1 MPRKVTMED
10 VARQSGVS
18 LATVSLVMRG
28 RPGINDETR
37 QRVLEAARALG
48 YRRRLPADGQP
59 AHAAQR
65 VGVLIKGRA
74 DDAPLAN
81 PFYAPLLAGIESAC
95 RRLRLNL
102 LFATI
107 PVDLDNHPV
116 EVPRLLE
123 EGDVDGVLLV
133 GAFVDQTITRLVER
147 RALPLVLVDA
157 YTEAN
162 YDIVG
167 TDNFRGAYEAVAHL
181 IACGHRRIG
190 LVGTQPDA
198 YPSLRER
205 RRGYIQALAD
215 YGIAEPYFGDCRIAQ
230 DEELAAAAR
239 LLREQPDV
247 TAVFCSNDHVAV
259 RLYEAAQGLG
269 RRIPDDLSVMGFDNV
284 DLALYLTPPLT
295 TMHVDTPTLGS
306 IAVETLVRRVET
318 PEASCRTTLVR
329 PRLVERQSVR
339 TLDADS
345 NIPLPGSGNL

>member
-1 MPRKVTMED
+1 MPQRVTMED

-37 QRVLEAARALG
+37 QRVLETARALG
-48 YRRRLPADGQP
+48 YQKRSPSDGQQTR
-59 AHAAQR
+59 AAQT

-81 PFYAPLLAGIESAC
+81 PFYAPLLAGIEAAC
-95 RRLRLNL
+95 RKLRLNL

-107 PVDLDNHPV
+107 PVNLDNYPL

-123 EGDVDGVLLV
+123 EGDVDGIMLV
-133 GAFVDQTITRLVER
+133 GAFVDQTITRLIEL

-167 TDNFRGAYEAVAHL
+167 TDNFRGAYEAVSHL
-181 IACGHRRIG
+181 VQCGHRRIG

-205 RRGYIQALAD
+205 RRGYVQALAD
-215 YGIAEPYFGDCRIAQ
+215 FGIAERFFGDCRIAMA
-230 DEELAAAAR
+230 EELAAATQ
-239 LLREQPDV
+239 LLGEQPDI
-247 TAVFCSNDHVAV
+247 TAIFCSNDHVAV
-259 RLYEAAQGLG
+259 RVYEAAQALG
-269 RRIPDDLSVMGFDNV
+269 RRVPDDLSVMGFDNV
-284 DLALYLTPPLT
+284 DLALYLMPPLT
-295 TMHVDTPTLGS
+295 TMHVDTPTLGNL
-306 IAVETLVRRVET
+306 AVETLVRRI
-318 PEASCRTTLVR
+318 EAPDAVCQTTLVR
-329 PRLVERQSVR
+329 PRLVERRSVR
-339 TLDADS
+339 A
-345 NIPLPGSGNL
+345 LPSTDGYSEPVSP

>member
-10 VARQSGVS
+10 VARHSGVS

-28 RPGINDETR
+28 RPGITDETR
-37 QRVLEAARALG
+37 QRVLETARALG
-48 YRRRLPADGQP
+48 YQRRSPADGHAGRP
-59 AHAAQR
+59 AQT
-65 VGVLIKGRA
+65 VGALIKGRA
-74 DDAPLAN
+74 DDAPLTN
-81 PFYAPLLAGIESAC
+81 PFYAPLLAGIEAAC
-95 RRLRLNL
+95 RKLRLNL

-107 PVDLDNHPV
+107 PVDLDNHPI

-123 EGDVDGVLLV
+123 EGDVDGLMLV
-133 GAFVDQTITRLVER
+133 GAFADETITRLVER

-162 YDIVG
+162 YDIIG
-167 TDNFRGAYEAVAHL
+167 ADNFRGAYEAVTHL
-181 IACGHRRIG
+181 IARGHRRIG
-190 LVGTQPDA
+190 LVGTQPGA

-215 YGIAEPYFGDCRIAQ
+215 HGIAEPCFGDCRIAS
-230 DEELAAAAR
+230 DEEAAAATR
-239 LLREQPDV
+239 LLREHPDL
-247 TAVFCSNDHVAV
+247 TAIFCSNDHVAV
-259 RLYEAAQGLG
+259 RLYEAAQALG

-306 IAVETLVRRVET
+306 MAVETLVRRIAT

-339 TLDADS
+339 PLDAV
-345 NIPLPGSGNL
+345 